1 MRTLTPEEK
10 QYLYKIR
17 AILDRYYPFI
27 INDTAAINGAVEGMR
42 DWVPASYSV
51 NDIVKYDNIPYKCVQ
66 AHDSTNNTEWAPPSV
81 PTLWMEY
88 HGTSK
93 ETARNWVAPTGAHD
107 MYKQGEWMIF
117 TDGEYYECQ
126 NDTSYSPTDLAS
138 AWKKDGEEEPAPSPS
153 IPEFVQPTGAHD
165 AYNKGDK
172 VSFNGKIYE
181 SLIDANVYSP
191 SAYPLG
197 WQEVDG

>member
-10 QYLYKIR
+10 QQLYKIR
-17 AILDRYYPFI
+17 AILDKYYPFI
-27 INDTAAINGAVEGMR
+27 LNDAVAINDAIEGMR
-42 DWVPASYSV
+42 DWAPASYRV
-51 NDIVKYDNIPYKCVQ
+51 NDVVKYEGIPYKCVQ
-66 AHDSTNNTEWAPPSV
+66 AHDSTDNTTWIPPSV
-81 PTLWMEY
+81 PALWMEY

-93 ETARNWVAPTGAHD
+93 ATARNWIAPSGTHD

-117 TDGEYYECQ
+117 TDGKYYECLT
-126 NDTSYSPTDLAS
+126 DTIYSPIELPE
-138 AWKKDGEEEPAPSPS
+138 AWQVEGDSSEEPSV
-153 IPEFVQPTGAHD
+153 PEFVQPTGAQD
-165 AYNKGDK
+165 AYKKGDK

-181 SLIDANVYSP
+181 SLIDGNVYSP